1 MARTAAILTL
11 LLFAGCGETAARQ
24 PQVAPAAAHVQTKS
38 QDRLPG
44 DSPPRTSGP
53 SAPPP
58 AWVHTMHGSQWLAF
72 GSYCWSSKQGHG
84 ACVDMIGPE
93 QRQDIPKLSVT
104 ADELLRIHLA
114 FTAKS
119 VDLSVGHSGR
129 ISLHRRNTGTLAWR
143 APNRRGRLLVMVDV
157 QAPGGQASYLAWIQ
171 VR

>member
-1 MARTAAILTL
+1 
-11 LLFAGCGETAARQ
+11 
-24 PQVAPAAAHVQTKS
+24 
-38 QDRLPG
+38 
-44 DSPPRTSGP
+44 
-53 SAPPP
+53 
-58 AWVHTMHGSQWLAF
+58 MHGSQWLAF